1 MHDAVVVGG
10 GQSGLA
16 AARALH
22 RRGLQ
27 PVVLE
32 AGPEPV
38 GSWPHY
44 YDSLT
49 VFSPVEYSSMPG
61 LRFPGNSDH
70 YPHRDE
76 VVDYLRDYA
85 AGLDVDIRTN
95 TRVTAVDS
103 DGHGGFVVHTAD
115 GDRLP
120 AASVV
125 AASGS
130 FATPHTPSVPGRD
143 EFCGRMLHV
152 AGYRNPKP
160 YVGER
165 VVVVGAGDSAVQ
177 VGYELANVARVTLA
191 TRHPVVFLPQRRE
204 GRDVHYW
211 LAVSGFDDLPPE
223 WLAQLVPTAVVTD
236 SGKYQQ
242 ALESGRL
249 DQRRMFT
256 RFDRDGVVWPDGT
269 TEPVDTVLF
278 ATGHRP
284 GLDYLQPLG
293 ALQNRLPLHAGGL
306 STTHRGLAYVGLE
319 YQRSYASNTLR
330 GVHRDADHIA
340 AHSPLTSGVRRPW
353 SACRGRSAAALTH
366 HCLLSNY

>member
-1 MHDAVVVGG
+1 MQDAVIVGG

-27 PVVLE
+27 PIVLE

-38 GSWPHY
+38 GSWPHF

-61 LRFPGNSDH
+61 LRFPGDPDH

-76 VVDYLRDYA
+76 VVDYLRTYA

-95 TRVTAVDS
+95 TRVTAVES
-103 DGHGGFVVHTAD
+103 DGDSGFVVHTLD
-115 GDRLP
+115 GGELS
-120 AASVV
+120 AAALV

-130 FATPHTPSVPGRD
+130 FATPYLPALPGRD
-143 EFCGRMLHV
+143 QFGGRVLHV
-152 AGYRNPKP
+152 ADYRNPKP
-160 YVGER
+160 HVGER
-165 VVVVGAGDSAVQ
+165 VIVVGAGDSAVQ
-177 VGYELANVARVTLA
+177 VGYELADVARVTLA

-236 SGKYQQ
+236 SGKYRD

-249 DQRRMFT
+249 DQRPMFT
-256 RFDRDGVVWPDGT
+256 RFESDGVVWADGIA
-269 TEPVDTVLF
+269 EAVDTVLF
-278 ATGHRP
+278 ATGYRP
-284 GLDYLQPLG
+284 SLDYLQPLRT
-293 ALQNRLPLHAGGL
+293 LHDRLPLHTGGL

-319 YQRSYASNTLR
+319 YQRSYASNSLR

-340 AHSPLTSGVRRPW
+340 GPLTAHVR
-353 SACRGRSAAALTH
+353 GAAAMVGLELG
-366 HCLLSNY
+366 CQPA

>member
-1 MHDAVVVGG
+1 MHDVIVIGG

-16 AARALH
+16 AARALRGH
-22 RRGLQ
+22 GLQ

-61 LRFPGNSDH
+61 LPFPGDPDH

-76 VVDYLRDYA
+76 VVDYLRSYA

-95 TRVTAVDS
+95 TRVTAVES
-103 DGHGGFVVHTAD
+103 DGEGGFVVQAAD
-115 GDRLP
+115 GDDLP
-120 AASVV
+120 GGAVV

-130 FATPHTPSVPGRD
+130 FATPRIPAVPGRD
-143 EFCGRMLHV
+143 EFAGRVLHV
-152 AGYRNPKP
+152 ADYRNPKP
-160 YVGER
+160 FADER

-177 VGYELANVARVTLA
+177 VAYELAGVARVTLA

-204 GRDVHYW
+204 GRDLHYW

-223 WLAQLVPTAVVTD
+223 WLAQLVPTTVVVD
-236 SGKYQQ
+236 CGDYRH

-249 DQRRMFT
+249 DRRRMFT
-256 RFDRDGVVWPDGT
+256 HLDRDGVVWANGT
-269 TEPVDTVLF
+269 AEAVDTVLF
-278 ATGHRP
+278 ATGYRP
-284 GLDYLQPLG
+284 SLDYLQPLG
-293 ALQNRLPLHAGGL
+293 ALQDRLPLHSGGM

-319 YQRSYASNTLR
+319 FQRSFASNTLR
-330 GVHRDADHIA
+330 GAHRDADHIA
-340 AHSPLTSGVRRPW
+340 APLAAHVR
-353 SACRGRSAAALTH
+353 GAAAAIGL
-366 HCLLSNY
+366 

>member
-1 MHDAVVVGG
+1 MPDAVIVGG

-22 RRGLQ
+22 RCGLQ
-27 PVVLE
+27 PIVLE

-61 LRFPGNSDH
+61 LRFPGVPDH

-76 VVDYLRDYA
+76 VVDYLRAYA
-85 AGLDVDIRTN
+85 ASLDVDIRSS
-95 TRVTAVDS
+95 TRVTAVES
-103 DGHGGFVVHTAD
+103 DGYGGFVVRTAD
-115 GDRLP
+115 GEELP
-120 AASVV
+120 TSAVV

-130 FATPHTPSVPGRD
+130 FATPTVPNLPGRD
-143 EFCGRMLHV
+143 EFRGRVLHV
-152 AGYRNPKP
+152 ADYRNPEP
-160 YVGER
+160 YEGER
-165 VVVVGAGDSAVQ
+165 VVVIGAGDSAVQ
-177 VGYELANVARVTLA
+177 VGFELADVARVTLA

-236 SGKYQQ
+236 CGDYQH
-242 ALESGRL
+242 ALESGRF

-256 RFDRDGVVWPDGT
+256 RFDRDGVVWADGT
-269 TEPVDTVLF
+269 TEVVDTALF
-278 ATGHRP
+278 ATGYRP
-284 GLDYLQPLG
+284 SLDYLDPLG
-293 ALQNRLPLHAGGL
+293 ALHDRMPLHTGGL

-330 GVHRDADHIA
+330 GVYRDADHIA
-340 AHSPLTSGVRRPW
+340 APL
-353 SACRGRSAAALTH
+353 AAHIRGAAAIVGL
-366 HCLLSNY
+366 

>member
-1 MHDAVVVGG
+1 VARCGLLIHDAVIVGG

-22 RRGLQ
+22 SRGLR

-38 GSWPHY
+38 GSWPYY

-61 LRFPGNSDH
+61 LPFPGDPDH

-76 VVDYLRDYA
+76 VIDYLRTYA

-103 DGHGGFVVHTAD
+103 DGDGGFVVHAAG
-115 GDRLP
+115 GDEMP
-120 AASVV
+120 AAAVV

-130 FATPHTPSVPGRD
+130 YARPRVPAIPGRA
-143 EFCGRMLHV
+143 EFGGRVLHV
-152 AGYRNPKP
+152 ADYRNPKP
-160 YVGER
+160 LLGER

-177 VGYELANVARVTLA
+177 VGYELADDARVTLA
-191 TRHPVVFLPQRRE
+191 TRHPVVFLPQHRE

-211 LAVSGFDDLPPE
+211 LAVSGFDDLPPG

-236 SGKYQQ
+236 TGDYQR
-242 ALESGRL
+242 ALESGRF

-256 RFDRDGVVWPDGT
+256 RFARDGVVWSDGT
-269 TEPVDTVLF
+269 AEPVDTVLF
-278 ATGHRP
+278 ATGYRP
-284 GLDYLQPLG
+284 SVDYLQPLS
-293 ALQNRLPLHAGGL
+293 ALRDGLPLHTGGL
-306 STTHRGLAYVGLE
+306 STTHRGLAFVGLE

-330 GVHRDADHIA
+330 GVHRDADYIA
-340 AHSPLTSGVRRPW
+340 APLAAHIRGA
-353 SACRGRSAAALTH
+353 SAMVGL
-366 HCLLSNY
+366 

>member
-22 RRGLQ
+22 GRGLR

-32 AGPEPV
+32 AGSEPV
-38 GSWPHY
+38 GSWPYY

-49 VFSPVEYSSMPG
+49 LFSPVKYSSMPG
-61 LRFPGNSDH
+61 LGFPGVPDR

-76 VVDYLRDYA
+76 VVDYLRTYA
-85 AGLDVDIRTN
+85 AGLDIDVRCS
-95 TRVTAVDS
+95 TRVTEVES
-103 DGHGGFVVHTAD
+103 DGDGGFVVRTAD
-115 GDRLP
+115 GDELL
-120 AASVV
+120 ASSVV

-130 FATPHTPSVPGRD
+130 FATPHIPAVPGRD
-143 EFCGRMLHV
+143 EFGGRVLHV
-152 AGYRNPKP
+152 ADYRNPKP
-160 YVGER
+160 YAGER

-177 VGYELANVARVTLA
+177 VGYELADVARVTLA
-191 TRHPVVFLPQRRE
+191 TRHPIVFMPQRRR

-223 WLAQLVPTAVVTD
+223 WLAQLVPSAVVTD
-236 SGKYQQ
+236 CGDYRR
-242 ALESGRL
+242 ALESGRF

-256 RFDRDGVVWPDGT
+256 RFDRDGVVWDDGA
-269 TEPVDTVLF
+269 TEAVDTVLF
-278 ATGHRP
+278 ATGYRP
-284 GLDYLQPLG
+284 SLDYLQPLG
-293 ALQNRLPLHAGGL
+293 ALHDRLPLHTGGL

-340 AHSPLTSGVRRPW
+340 TPLAAHVR
-353 SACRGRSAAALTH
+353 GAAAMVGL
-366 HCLLSNY
+366 